1 MSEFR
6 YNPLLD
12 DWTIVNGNRQKR
24 PDMPKDYCAF
34 CPGSGKVPDHYTV
47 LKYDN
52 DWPSMSTNPAEPDPV
67 SNAFFKTAPSYG
79 KCEVVLYSSDHNGSL
94 KDLTDEDLD
103 ELVALWKNRY
113 EELSADPLIKYVLC
127 FENRGKEVGTT
138 QPHPH
143 GQIYA
148 YGFMPLRIRMELE
161 NSKKYYEEN
170 GIGLLNKLRNEELAF
185 KKRIVFENDDFVC
198 FIPFYTDWP
207 YMVYLMPKSDEI
219 SSFKDFDPA
228 LSRSFGQSLK
238 LVQGM
243 YDSLYDR
250 NFPYMMGIYQRPCN
264 DDNFPGCENYYPF
277 NVKFFPP
284 LRGENSIKWNAS
296 SETAAWAK
304 TNPRIPEECAQEL
317 RAAYEKYISGLNK

>member
-34 CPGSGKVPDHYTV
+34 CPGSGKVPDQYTV

-52 DWPSMSTNPAEPDPV
+52 DWPSMSQNPAEADPV
-67 SNAFFKTAPSYG
+67 ANSFFKTAPSYG

-94 KDLTDEDLD
+94 KDLGPD
-103 ELVALWKNRY
+103 ELNELVNLWKNRY
-113 EELSADPLIKYVLC
+113 EELTSDPKIKYVLC

-148 YGFMPLRIRMELE
+148 YGFMPLRVRIELD
-161 NSKKYYEEN
+161 NSLKYYKNN
-170 GIGLLNKLRNEELAF
+170 GIGLLQRLRDEELKF
-185 KKRIVFENDDFVC
+185 KKRIIFENKHFVC
-198 FIPFYTDWP
+198 FIPFFTDWP
-207 YMVYLMPKSDEI
+207 YMVYLLAKNDNI
-219 SSFKDFDPA
+219 SSFKDFDDK
-228 LSRSFGQSLK
+228 LIRSFGLTLK
-238 LVQGM
+238 QIQGM
-243 YDSLYDR
+243 YDSLFDR
-250 NFPYMMGIYQRPCN
+250 NFPYMMGIYQSPSN
-264 DDNFPGCENYYPF
+264 VDQYSDSKKYYPF

-284 LRGENSIKWNAS
+284 LRGETSIKWNAS
-296 SETAAWAK
+296 SETCAWAK
-304 TNPRIPEECAQEL
+304 TNPKVPEECAIEL
-317 RAAYEKYISGLNK
+317 REAYQKYINQLEN